1 MPNYLWAINAAKNA
15 GSGNTSITD
24 SIQPPS
30 LVAASNA
37 ANIGNLQR
45 PGTLNSGKTVN
56 VVSDFYW
63 TYSKLIQSRQ
73 EVPRVILT
81 EKRLKVNSLVAQLA
95 YSIGAATEIS
105 TQTLNQLGVSKSTQK
120 RLIDFVKGLAI
131 KAGSAT
137 GDIANKTAAQF
148 GPGGT
153 QLYSRASQA
162 LNDAIKNVQQSI
174 YDDNATVNSSPWL
187 KPYRNLYITE
197 NTGWSYILPY
207 FENYANAAQN
217 SYGESSNYSIFG
229 SGAFSAASK
238 IAGGFAESI
247 ALLNTNIKA
256 NFAFQEKAKFY
267 NFPTDGEEITVTFP
281 LINTGSAT
289 FDDVIKNWQFLFLLL
304 YQNKPGRISKTIVEP
319 PVLYQLEIPG
329 QKFMPFAYITGMA
342 VDFVGSRREMNF
354 TIPTTLQLNT
364 NVSVPYNPNLPQ
376 ANNIIP
382 GQTNS
387 VIGSQSMAI
396 TPIDV
401 TAIIPDAY
409 QVRLTIKSLVSET
422 KNFMYHAIGEK
433 TKVTVSTLFNQNVGT
448 VAEQLL
454 RATTPNNSDSLVPV
468 PDGIP
473 LTTPI
478 NSGFSQSDQA
488 IINTAGANRVLG

>member
-1 MPNYLWAINAAKNA
+1 MPNYLWAINTAKDAAA
-15 GSGNTSITD
+15 GNTSITD
-24 SIQPPS
+24 SVQPPS

-37 ANIGNLQR
+37 SNIGNLQR
-45 PGTLNSGKTVN
+45 SGILNNGKTVN

-73 EVPRVILT
+73 EVPRIILT

-105 TQTLNQLGVSKSTQK
+105 TQTLNQLGVSKDTQK
-120 RLIDFVKGLAI
+120 RLIDFIGDLAI
-131 KAGSAT
+131 KAGSAA

-148 GPGGT
+148 GPDG
-153 QLYSRASQA
+153 QA
-162 LNDAIKNVQQSI
+162 IYNRTMQAVRDSIKRVQQTV
-174 YDDNATVNSSPWL
+174 YDDNAVVNSSPWL
-187 KPYRNLYITE
+187 KPYKNLYITE

-217 SYGESSNYSIFG
+217 SYGDSSNYSIFTSELLG
-229 SGAFSAASK
+229 KASN
-238 IAGGFAESI
+238 IAGGFAEALS
-247 ALLNTNIKA
+247 LLNTNIKA

-329 QKFMPFAYITGMA
+329 QKFIPYAYITGMA

-354 TIPTTLQLNT
+354 DIPTTLQLNT

-376 ANNIIP
+376 ANNAIP
-382 GQTNS
+382 GAASS
-387 VIGSQSMAI
+387 VVGSQSMQI
-396 TPIDV
+396 TPLNV

-409 QVRLTIKSLVSET
+409 QVRLTIKGLTSET
-422 KNFMYHAIGEK
+422 KNFMYQAIGEK
-433 TKVTVSTLFNQNVGT
+433 SKVTVSTLINQNIGT
-448 VAEQLL
+448 AADQLL
-454 RATTPNNSDSLVPV
+454 KATASNRSSSVLPAPDNIPV
-468 PDGIP
+468 
-473 LTTPI
+473 TTPI
-478 NSGFSQSDQA
+478 NSGNSQSDQT